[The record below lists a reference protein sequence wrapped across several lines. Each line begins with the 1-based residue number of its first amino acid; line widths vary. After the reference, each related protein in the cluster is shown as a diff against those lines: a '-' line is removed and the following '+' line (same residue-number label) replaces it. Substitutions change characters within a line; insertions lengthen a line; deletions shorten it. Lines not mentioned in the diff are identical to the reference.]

1 MIIVDTSILIGY
13 FKGKNEYPFNEM
25 DKIIDDGVPY
35 GINNLIYQEILQ
47 GSRNEHEYEKL
58 KEYLKTL
65 PFYELKFGKISY
77 ENAALMNIKCR
88 ENGITVRSTID
99 LIIAETAIENNLYI
113 LHDDND
119 YRNMSKIIK
128 EIRLYNR

>member
-25 DKIIDDGVPY
+25 DKIIDDNIPY
-35 GINNLIYQEILQ
+35 GINDLIYQEMLQ
-47 GSRNEHEYEKL
+47 GSRDEGEYEIL
-58 KEYLKTL
+58 KEYLNTL
-65 PFYELKFGKISY
+65 PFYELKFGKRSY
-77 ENAALMNIKCR
+77 ENAALMNMKCR
-88 ENGITVRSTID
+88 KNGITIRSTMD

-113 LHDDND
+113 LHEDND

-128 EIRLYNR
+128 EMKLYNK